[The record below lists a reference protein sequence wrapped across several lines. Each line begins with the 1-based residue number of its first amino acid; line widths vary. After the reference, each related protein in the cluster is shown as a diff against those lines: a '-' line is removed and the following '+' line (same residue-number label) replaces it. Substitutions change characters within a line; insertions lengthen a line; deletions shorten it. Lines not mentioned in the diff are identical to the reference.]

1 LARCLIIACGCRG
14 RLLARELG
22 ARGHTVRATTRSPAR
37 CAQIA
42 AAGADAVIGDPD
54 RIATLVPALEHV
66 GVAYI
71 LLGGAVARPEH
82 LAALHSS
89 RLEMLLHKMVDTT
102 VRGIVYEARGRVD
115 PAVLL
120 AGAERV
126 RRFCE
131 GSLIPY
137 AVLEADPEDH
147 GAWVAAAA
155 GAADRLLQRE

>member
-1 LARCLIIACGCRG
+1 LIIACGCRG
-14 RLLARELG
+14 RLLARELT
-22 ARGHTVRATTRSPAR
+22 ARGHAVRATTRSPDHR
-37 CAQIA
+37 PEIV
-42 AAGADAVIGDPD
+42 AAGAEAVIGDPD
-54 RIATLVPALEHV
+54 RVATLWPALEHV
-66 GVAYI
+66 AVAYI
-71 LLGGAVARPEH
+71 LLGSAAGGPEE
-82 LAALHSS
+82 LATLHGS
-89 RLEMLLHKMVDTT
+89 RLEMLLHKMLDTT

-137 AVLEADPEDH
+137 ELLEADPDDH

-155 GAADRLLQRE
+155 GAGDRVLQRE